1 MSEFG
6 EPGEERI
13 VKCELKVL
21 ADVGLVGMPSVG
33 KSTILSLIS
42 GANPKIA
49 AYHFTTLNPNLG
61 VVKLRDQRTFVMA
74 DLPGLIEGASE
85 GAGLGE
91 KFLKHAMRTK
101 VIGHVLDMGAFEG
114 RDPLEDYRI
123 IRKEVEAYDDK
134 LARKPEL
141 IIANKMDL
149 PDAKENL
156 KRFKEAYP
164 ELPIVEVTAM
174 NAEGTEEM
182 IIKLADMLEQ
192 VELEPIYEETSYESH
207 IIYKFKN
214 EKPYTISRDDSG
226 VWIIKGAEIEKLLKM
241 TKFYEDEGAQRF
253 ARKLRGMGVEDE
265 LEALGAQRGDD
276 VQILDFIFTFKE

>member
-1 MSEFG
+1 
-6 EPGEERI
+6 
-13 VKCELKVL
+13 
-21 ADVGLVGMPSVG
+21 
-33 KSTILSLIS
+33 
-42 GANPKIA
+42 
-49 AYHFTTLNPNLG
+49 
-61 VVKLRDQRTFVMA
+61 
-74 DLPGLIEGASE
+74 
-85 GAGLGE
+85 
-91 KFLKHAMRTK
+91 
-101 VIGHVLDMGAFEG
+101 
-114 RDPLEDYRI
+114 
-123 IRKEVEAYDDK
+123 
-134 LARKPEL
+134 
-141 IIANKMDL
+141 MDL
-149 PDAKENL
+149 PDAEENL

-192 VELEPIYEETSYESH
+192 VEAEPVYEETSYESH

-226 VWIIKGAEIEKLLKM
+226 VWIIRGAEIEKLLKM

-265 LEALGAQRGDD
+265 LEALGAERGDD